1 MKKKTISSGLGTLLL
16 FITFTQSDSGG
27 VTRYLLIYMPVL
39 VILLGAIVLLA
50 GKKAPGNRK
59 YLIIF
64 AFFIS
69 MALFSSNSFSSL
81 TAFIALT
88 MILVALPAGYVAM
101 IPDYARYAMTLN
113 IVIYVSELLFV
124 GVLGQNFDPTIF
136 NALGAGREGLTETWG
151 FARYSAH
158 HTEPGA
164 FAANLACLCMLSL
177 QGDRKPTMLHWTAW
191 LVLLSLFSFTAM
203 ILGELVLLALL
214 LAAGKTWKSIAAAI
228 YGPALAFV
236 AIAALLP
243 LIGINVVDYFT
254 FRMIENDMQDGSVGV
269 KLMLLEDVV
278 SRGVVTSIAGN
289 RFEAC
294 YHCGYSRSLGFGFHL
309 LFQGGLFGLL
319 VIVGILWTA
328 FKRLGLLGL
337 FLAIVL
343 LLSRLPIDQAQILFV
358 LLVII
363 NLPKKKRRSSI
374 AKYSFDSEISR
385 QESHRPV

>member
-1 MKKKTISSGLGTLLL
+1 MKMKKKTISSGLGTLLL

-27 VTRYLLIYMPVL
+27 VTRYLLIYTPVL

-164 FAANLACLCMLSL
+164 FAANLA
-177 QGDRKPTMLHWTAW
+177 W

-203 ILGELVLLALL
+203 ILGALVLLALL
-214 LAAGKTWKSIAAAI
+214 LAAGKTWKSIVAAI

-269 KLMLLEDVV
+269 QLMLLEDVV